1 MITRLQVQSQFR
13 RESSQADAAEYKNIQ
28 DALFKIYT
36 QEGGIR
42 AFYSGVA
49 QDTAKSAADSFLF
62 FLAYNYLRTHRRANG
77 SSRHLPMAEEL
88 GVGML
93 AGAFAKALTTPIQ
106 NIVTRKQTAAM
117 VHSRSRSSSLNPE
130 LSTKDIALQIRA
142 EKGIL
147 GFWSGY
153 SASLILTLNPALTFL
168 LHETFLR
175 ALVTRE
181 RRADPGARTTFLIA
195 AASKAIAS
203 TITYPFS
210 LAKAR
215 AQVSGERPVDS
226 ASHISE
232 KDTIEE
238 AERKLA
244 AKAKR
249 NTILG
254 SILHIARTEG
264 LSGLYRGLGGEV
276 LKGFFAHGITMLL
289 KERIH
294 ALVIQLYYVV
304 LKALRKYPSPQEIAS
319 GASQQA
325 QAVMEQGKSQV
336 KDAYE
341 RSAEL
346 ASNASKQAKSF
357 VDKGREQVG
366 DVYEKGAEMV
376 NSGKQQVQ
384 AAFQTEKVPSLEK
397 GKEMITDAAANAKGA
412 AQAGA
417 RRAQE
422 TASSGSQS
430 AKDAVSRG
438 VSQVRQSVQ
447 TEKVAPGDVY
457 GKGKEM
463 SSDVVASAKE
473 AVQSGTERAQNLVGS
488 GNMTMKEGLDRARE
502 AARGAAKDA
511 SRQVKGALGKE
522 KDTVPAGDV
531 YMKGKDG
538 AKEVPADK
546 K

>member
-13 RESSQADAAEYKNIQ
+13 QGPSQADEAEYKNVQ

-36 QEGGIR
+36 QEGGIK

-62 FLAYNYLRTHRRANG
+62 FLAYNFLRTHRRHANG
-77 SSRHLPMAEEL
+77 SSKHLPMAEEL
-88 GVGML
+88 GVGMV

-106 NIVTRKQTAAM
+106 NIVTRKKTAAM
-117 VHSRSRSSSLNPE
+117 VHSRSRSSSLSPE
-130 LSTKDIALQIRA
+130 LSTTDIARQIRE
-142 EKGIL
+142 EKGLL

-175 ALVTRE
+175 AFVRRE
-181 RRADPGARTTFLIA
+181 RRADPGASTTFLIA

-210 LAKAR
+210 LAKSR
-215 AQVSGERPVDS
+215 AQVSGERPISS

-238 AERKLA
+238 AERKVA
-244 AKAKR
+244 AKARR
-249 NTILG
+249 NTIFG
-254 SILHIARTEG
+254 SILHIAQTEG
-264 LSGLYRGLGGEV
+264 LLGLYQGLGGEV
-276 LKGFFAHGITMLL
+276 LKGFFQHGVTMLL

-294 ALVIQLYYVV
+294 TFVIQLYYVI
-304 LKALRKYPSPQEIAS
+304 LKALKKYPSPQEVAS

-325 QAVMEQGKSQV
+325 QAAMEQGKSQV
-336 KDAYE
+336 KDVYE
-341 RSAEL
+341 RGAEM
-346 ASNASKQAKSF
+346 ASNASQQAKSWAE
-357 VDKGREQVG
+357 KGKEQLG
-366 DVYEKGAEMV
+366 DVYGKGADMV

-384 AAFQTEKVPSLEK
+384 AAFQTDNLPGSDAYDR
-397 GKEMITDAAANAKGA
+397 GKEVAADTAANAKNA
-412 AQAGA
+412 LQAGA
-417 RRAQE
+417 ERAQE
-422 TASSGSQS
+422 LGQGAKEKLSSG
-430 AKDAVSRG
+430 ATT
-438 VSQVRQSVQ
+438 VRQSVQ

-457 GKGKEM
+457 GKGKEV
-463 SSDVVASAKE
+463 SRDVAASTKE
-473 AVQSGTERAQNLVGS
+473 AMQSGAERAQNLVSS
-488 GNMTMKEGLDRARE
+488 GNQTTKEASD
-502 AARGAAKDA
+502 AARTAAQDA
-511 SRQVKGALGKE
+511 SEQVRGAFK

-531 YMKGKDG
+531 YMKGKEG
-538 AKEVPADK
+538 VKQVPAEK